1 VGPHV
6 LYVGG
11 EDHHLRIPAMLALR
25 GHGFQVTAAASGAA
39 EPFVQAGISFHAFQ
53 LERFINPLA
62 DWRTLNSLTQMLRD
76 VRPDVVQSFDSK
88 LSLLLP
94 LAARQVRDVAVIRTI
109 NGRGWIYS
117 SKAPLAMA
125 LRPVYRAM
133 HWMGAPFV
141 AATVFEIRE
150 DQAFF
155 KRHNL
160 LRGGRSVHVP
170 GAGVDIAGFEA
181 ALATG
186 ATAAQLRQELGL
198 GDARV
203 VICVTRMTR
212 QKGIPSLLKAAA
224 IVHRTQPDVRFLLV
238 GPRQSEGP
246 LAISEAEIARH
257 APYVMATGPRPDV
270 PALLR
275 LAEVFAFPTEY
286 REGVPRVLLEA
297 ALAGVPIVTTG
308 IAGCS
313 DVVRDG
319 WNGLIAPPHAPAAM
333 AAKIV
338 AMLEHRELAQTMAA
352 RARDVVKEGF
362 GLSLV
367 VAQQAALYRDL
378 VNDGGSGR
386 GKIIAARAIP
396 APV

>member
-1 VGPHV
+1 
-6 LYVGG
+6 
-11 EDHHLRIPAMLALR
+11 
-25 GHGFQVTAAASGAA
+25 
-39 EPFVQAGISFHAFQ
+39 
-53 LERFINPLA
+53 
-62 DWRTLNSLTQMLRD
+62 
-76 VRPDVVQSFDSK
+76 
-88 LSLLLP
+88 
-94 LAARQVRDVAVIRTI
+94 
-109 NGRGWIYS
+109 
-117 SKAPLAMA
+117 
-125 LRPVYRAM
+125 
-133 HWMGAPFV
+133 
-141 AATVFEIRE
+141 
-150 DQAFF
+150 
-155 KRHNL
+155 
-160 LRGGRSVHVP
+160 
-170 GAGVDIAGFEA
+170 
-181 ALATG
+181 
-186 ATAAQLRQELGL
+186 
-198 GDARV
+198 
-203 VICVTRMTR
+203 
-212 QKGIPSLLKAAA
+212 
-224 IVHRTQPDVRFLLV
+224 
-238 GPRQSEGP
+238 
-246 LAISEAEIARH
+246 
-257 APYVMATGPRPDV
+257 MATGPRPDV

-396 APV
+396 ASV